1 MPGRSCS
8 GAGKEEGKNAERR
21 CRRKRHGPGLV
32 DDGANRAHDIFSA
45 RRGRVAH
52 AVGLRLLK
60 PKRTSTG
67 KEESRHSLVP
77 LSLLLPLGRLLTQA
91 DHFRT
96 AAIPSAIGG
105 FADVTRPWTL
115 TRCSRF
121 DFYEFTA

>member
-1 MPGRSCS
+1 MPRRSCS

-52 AVGLRLLK
+52 AVGLWLLK

-67 KEESRHSLVP
+67 KEESCQTISALFWSAVKPQYGAAAPRYRAK
-77 LSLLLPLGRLLTQA
+77 LPEICA
-91 DHFRT
+91 SRT
-96 AAIPSAIGG
+96 
-105 FADVTRPWTL
+105 
-115 TRCSRF
+115 SRS
-121 DFYEFTA
+121 T

>member
-1 MPGRSCS
+1 VPRRSCS

-77 LSLLLPLGRLLTQA
+77 LSLVLTSWSASDTSRPLP
-91 DHFRT
+91 H
-96 AAIPSAIGG
+96 
-105 FADVTRPWTL
+105 
-115 TRCSRF
+115 CS
-121 DFYEFTA
+121 DSVCP